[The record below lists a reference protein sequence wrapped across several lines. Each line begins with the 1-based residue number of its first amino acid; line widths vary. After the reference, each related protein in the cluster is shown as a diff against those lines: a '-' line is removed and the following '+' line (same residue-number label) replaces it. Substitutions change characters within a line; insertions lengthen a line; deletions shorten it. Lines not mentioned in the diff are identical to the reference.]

1 MASFNLDD
9 LLNLEPSTV
18 SRDLTGYITYIYGSP
33 KVGKTTFARDMG
45 ALILECEAGTNAL
58 SGAYGMK
65 MQNWADIRALMRFCK
80 DPKMKSRYKAIAL
93 DTVDVAA
100 SLCEKY
106 ICGQN
111 DVDALG
117 KLPYG
122 QGWTLFKKEF
132 EEVFRTITMQGY
144 AVLFIS
150 HDKIKTITRID
161 GTTYDKIVPTVSE
174 SINNIVKNMSDIIS
188 YCYQDA
194 ADNERYMI
202 LRSLD
207 GTVEAGSRFQYME
220 PKIPLGYNSLVEALN
235 KAIDAEEKN
244 NGSGAVS
251 NEKRAV
257 QEVKELDF
265 DELMNKFNTTI
276 ANIPGSSDVQKTT
289 AEGAK
294 FAEYWQPRI
303 AEVISKYLGTGKKV
317 SQCTRSQVEQLSL
330 IVDEVEDLVSAS
342 L

>member
-1 MASFNLDD
+1 M
-9 LLNLEPSTV
+9 
-18 SRDLTGYITYIYGSP
+18 
-33 KVGKTTFARDMG
+33 GKTTFARDMG

-65 MQNWADIRALMRFCK
+65 MQNWADIRAIMRYCK
-80 DPKMKSRYKAIAL
+80 DEKFKTRYKALAV
-93 DTVDVAA
+93 DTIDVAA

-161 GTTYDKIVPTVSE
+161 GTTYDKIVPTVSD

-194 ADNERYMI
+194 TDNQRYMV

-207 GTVEAGSRFQYME
+207 GTIEAGSRFQYME
-220 PKIPLGYNSLVEALN
+220 PKIPMGYTHLVDTLN
-235 KAIDAEEKN
+235 RAIDAEEKN
-244 NGSGAVS
+244 NGAAAVS
-251 NEKRAV
+251 DTRRTP

-265 DELMNKFNTTI
+265 DDLMSQFNNI
-276 ANIPGSSDVQKTT
+276 VANIPGSSDIQQTT
-289 AEGAK
+289 EDGKK
-294 FAEYWQPRI
+294 FASYWQPRI
-303 AEVISKYLGTGKKV
+303 SEIITKYLGNGKKI
-317 SQCTRSQVEQLSL
+317 SQCTRSQVESISL
-330 IVDEVEDLVSAS
+330 IVDELNELIGA
-342 L
+342 

>member
-1 MASFNLDD
+1 MANFSLDD
-9 LLNLEPSTV
+9 LINLEPSAV

-65 MQNWADIRALMRFCK
+65 MQNWADIRAIMRFCK
-80 DPKMKSRYKAIAL
+80 DEKFKARYKAIAL

-111 DVDALG
+111 NVDALG

-150 HDKIKTITRID
+150 HDKVKTITRID
-161 GTTYDKIVPTVSE
+161 NTTYDKIVPTVSD
-174 SINNIVKNMSDIIS
+174 SINNIVKNMSDLIA

-220 PKIPLGYNSLVEALN
+220 PKILLGYNHLVDALN
-235 KAIDAEEKN
+235 KAIDAEEQN
-244 NGSGAVS
+244 NGSGAVTS
-251 NEKRAV
+251 KKKVATPI
-257 QEVKELDF
+257 KELDF
-265 DELMNKFNTTI
+265 DDLMARFSTI
-276 ANIPGSSDVQKTT
+276 VANIPGSSDIKQETE
-289 AEGAK
+289 EGK
-294 FAEYWQPRI
+294 QFANYWQPRVTEI
-303 AEVISKYLGTGKKV
+303 IERYLGAGKKV

-330 IVDEVEDLVSAS
+330 IVDELEEITQA
-342 L
+342 

>member
-1 MASFNLDD
+1 MANFTLDD

-65 MQNWADIRALMRFCK
+65 MQTWGDIRTLMRYCK
-80 DPKMKSRYKAIAL
+80 DEKMKNRYKAIAL

-100 SLCEKY
+100 ALCEKY
-106 ICGQN
+106 ICSQH

-161 GTTYDKIVPTVSE
+161 GTTYDKIVPTVSD
-174 SINNIVKNMSDIIS
+174 SINNIVKNMSDIIA
-188 YCYQDA
+188 YAYQDA
-194 ADNERYMI
+194 TDNERYMI

-207 GTVEAGSRFQYME
+207 GTIEAGARFQYME
-220 PKIPLGYNSLVEALN
+220 PKIPLGYQSLVEALN
-235 KAIDAEEKN
+235 RAIDAEEKN
-244 NGSGAVS
+244 NGTGAVTS
-251 NEKRAV
+251 EKV
-257 QEVKELDF
+257 KQIEVKELDF
-265 DELMNKFNTTI
+265 DKLMEEFNNI
-276 ANIPGSSDVQKTT
+276 IINIPGSSDTVQNTE
-289 AEGAK
+289 EGK
-294 FAEYWQPRI
+294 QFAEYWVPRI
-303 AEVISKYLGTGKKV
+303 TEITNKYLGTGKKV
-317 SQCTRSQVEQLSL
+317 TQCTRNQAEQLSL
-330 IVDEVEDLVSAS
+330 IIDELNELVKG
-342 L
+342 

>member
-1 MASFNLDD
+1 MASFSLDD
-9 LLNLEPSTV
+9 LLDLEPSKV

-65 MQNWADIRALMRFCK
+65 MQNWADIRAIMRYCK
-80 DPKMKSRYKAIAL
+80 DEKFKARYKAIAL

-150 HDKIKTITRID
+150 HDKVQTITRID
-161 GTTYDKIVPTVSE
+161 NTTYDKIVPTVSS
-174 SINNIVKNMSDIIS
+174 SINNIVKNMSDIIA

-194 ADNERYMI
+194 TDNERYMI

-207 GTVEAGSRFQYME
+207 GTVEAGSRFQYMV
-220 PKIPLGYNSLVEALN
+220 PKIPLGYDHLVEALN
-235 KAIDAEEKN
+235 KAIDEEEKN
-244 NGSGAVS
+244 NGSDAVV
-251 NEKRAV
+251 EKRTETV
-257 QEVKELDF
+257 IKELNF
-265 DELMNKFNTTI
+265 DDLMSQFNTLV
-276 ANIPGSSDVQKTT
+276 ANIPGSSDLQKTT
-289 AEGAK
+289 DEGK
-294 FAEYWQPRI
+294 RFAEYWQPRI
-303 AEVISKYLGTGKKV
+303 SEIIQKYLGVGKKV
-317 SQCTRSQVEQLSL
+317 SQCTRAQVEQLSL
-330 IVDEVEDLVSAS
+330 IVDELEEMVKA
-342 L
+342 

>member
-1 MASFNLDD
+1 MASFSLED
-9 LLNLEPSTV
+9 LISLEPSSV

-65 MQNWADIRALMRFCK
+65 MQNWADIRAIMRFCK
-80 DPKMKSRYKAIAL
+80 DEKFKARYKAIAL

-150 HDKIKTITRID
+150 HDKTKTITRID

-174 SINNIVKNMSDIIS
+174 SINNIVKNMSDIIA

-207 GTVEAGSRFQYME
+207 GTIEAGSRFQYMDA
-220 PKIPLGYNSLVEALN
+220 KIPLGYTNLVDALN

-244 NGSGAVS
+244 NGAGAVTS
-251 NEKRAV
+251 ERRV
-257 QEVKELDF
+257 QKEVKELDF
-265 DELMNKFNTTI
+265 DELMSQFNNLI
-276 ANIPGSSDVQKTT
+276 ANIPGSTDIQKTT
-289 AEGAK
+289 AEGKK

-303 AEVISKYLGTGKKV
+303 SEIIAKYLGSGKKI
-317 SQCTRSQVEQLSL
+317 SQCTRSQVESISL
-330 IVDEVEDLVSAS
+330 IVDELSELVNA
-342 L
+342 